1 MLTTYFVKHLLFTD
15 TEAKAIYST
24 VTIFISFTAFIAIFV
39 YERILKKDLQLC
51 VFIFFTIAA
60 IFFII
65 TYFTTHPIVNIIF
78 IVIAIMASNS
88 AASALWSIYCPSL
101 RDTGLVSSATGFLDF
116 LSYMASAAAS
126 LAFGFIAQNLGC
138 GVIILICIVLMVI
151 GVSICLPDVIKKK
164 SKPQN

>member
-1 MLTTYFVKHLLFTD
+1 MYHLSFT
-15 TEAKAIYST
+15 ESESKAIFST

-39 YERILKKDLQLC
+39 YERLLKKDLQLC

-65 TYFTTHPIVNIIF
+65 TYFTTNPIVNIVL

-101 RDTGLVSSATGFLDF
+101 CDTGLVSSATGFLDF
-116 LSYMASAAAS
+116 LSYMASAIAS
-126 LAFGFIAQNLGC
+126 LAFGFIIEAVGC
-138 GVIILICIVLMVI
+138 GMIIIICAVLMEI
-151 GVSICLPDVIKKK
+151 GVVICLPDVLKKK
-164 SKPQN
+164 AQNNN